1 MAKTGYKLFMTKK
14 SKPGELFPLYVF
26 ADQSLPIGEWL
37 DAEEGK
43 RDDRGG
49 VKSRLGSLCFR
60 PGWHI
65 NENCPYATHIYTWHG
80 NEADGSRSKYQKDG
94 TVWCEVEYSDDI
106 DYQEEAD
113 RNGIHPNGR
122 FVERDAYL
130 KHVPTNGFY
139 RYKTSPQMYGRWI
152 IAGKMKIVRALTDRE
167 VYDICSRYG
176 LTPLQR
182 YIS

>member
-1 MAKTGYKLFMTKK
+1 MAVKQNKDRVCSRGY
-14 SKPGELFPLYVF
+14 Y
-26 ADQSLPIGEWL
+26 LPTQT
-37 DAEEGK
+37 D
-43 RDDRGG
+43 
-49 VKSRLGSLCFR
+49 
-60 PGWHI
+60 
-65 NENCPYATHIYTWHG
+65 
-80 NEADGSRSKYQKDG
+80 EASKDG

-106 DYQEEAD
+106 DYQKEAD

-152 IAGKMKIVRALTDRE
+152 IAGKMKIVRILTDRE
-167 VYDICSRYG
+167 VCDICSRYG